1 MPMAEAA
8 EQVDYAAT
16 AFLILCAS
24 LVLLMTTPG
33 LALFYG
39 GMTRT
44 KSVLNMMMMSFGAMG
59 VVGIIYVLYGYSM
72 SFGTENLA
80 GVIANPFEKFG
91 LAGTDAVINPF
102 GYEGYGNIPELAFV
116 GFQLTFA
123 VITVALISGAVADRV
138 KFSTWLAFAGLW
150 VTFAY
155 FPIAHMVWGGG
166 LLSGAEDGLA
176 AAVYGVT
183 DGVANVAPIDF
194 AGGTVVHINAGM
206 AGLVLALVVGQRLG
220 FGKVS
225 MRPHNVPLTM
235 IGAGLLWFGWF
246 GFNAGSELAAD
257 GTAALVWVNTTAATC
272 AAMMGWLVVE
282 KVRDGHAT
290 SVGAASGVVAG
301 LVAITP
307 ACGALS
313 PLGSIVLGV
322 VAGGL
327 SALAV
332 GLKFRLGYDD
342 SLDVVGVH
350 LVAGLW
356 GTIGAGLLATSTGL
370 FYGGGI
376 DQTGRPDPRRP
387 LHARH
392 LGRRH
397 PRHRAG
403 PQGHDR
409 LAGPRG
415 RRGRRHRP
423 DRARRVRLRHEQPRR
438 SDGRQRVRRTR
449 RRRRRV
455 HVREEPRRS
464 QLMKLVTA
472 IIKPHQLDE
481 VKEALE
487 AFGIQGMTISEAHGY
502 GRQRGHS
509 EVYRGAEY
517 TVDFVPKSRVEI
529 LVDDMDASSRRRRH
543 PQGRPDR
550 PDR

>member
-8 EQVDYAAT
+8 EQVDHAAT

-206 AGLVLALVVGQRLG
+206 AALVLALVVGQRLG

-235 IGAGLLWFGWF
+235 IGAGLLWVGWF

-313 PLGSIVLGV
+313 PLGSIALGV

-327 SALAV
+327 AALAV

-376 DQTGRPDPRRP
+376 DQTVVQVLVALSTLVISGVVTLVIALALKATIGWRVAEDVEVAGIDQTEHAESAYDMNSRGGRM
-387 LHARH
+387 
-392 LGRRH
+392 GVS
-397 PRHRAG
+397 G
-403 PQGHDR
+403 FGGHDDTV
-409 LAGPRG
+409 A
-415 RRGRRHRP
+415 
-423 DRARRVRLRHEQPRR
+423 E
-438 SDGRQRVRRTR
+438 ST
-449 RRRRRV
+449 
-455 HVREEPRRS
+455 S
-464 QLMKLVTA
+464 TKN
-472 IIKPHQLDE
+472 
-481 VKEALE
+481 LE
-487 AFGIQGMTISEAHGY
+487 G
-502 GRQRGHS
+502 
-509 EVYRGAEY
+509 
-517 TVDFVPKSRVEI
+517 
-529 LVDDMDASSRRRRH
+529 ASS
-543 PQGRPDR
+543 
-550 PDR
+550 